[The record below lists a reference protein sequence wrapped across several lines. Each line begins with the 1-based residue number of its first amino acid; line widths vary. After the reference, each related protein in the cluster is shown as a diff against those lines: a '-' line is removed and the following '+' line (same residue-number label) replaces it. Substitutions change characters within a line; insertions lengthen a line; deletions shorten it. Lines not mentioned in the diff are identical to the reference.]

1 MNEIKIGIIGLGA
14 RGSCLLKDVILPQKA
29 GTVTAVCD
37 VYEDRAKDAMQ
48 QVLKAQKTAPRV
60 YTDWREVIADD
71 NVNTVVITS
80 SWDAHID
87 VAIAAMEAKKAVG
100 MEVGG
105 AYSIHQCWQLVETY
119 EKTRTPFMLLE
130 NCVFGRR
137 ELMVSTWCKRGCLEK
152 SCTAPAAI
160 IMI

>member
-87 VAIAAMEAKKAVG
+87 IAIAAMEAKKAVG
-100 MEVGG
+100 ME
-105 AYSIHQCWQLVETY
+105 
-119 EKTRTPFMLLE
+119 
-130 NCVFGRR
+130 
-137 ELMVSTWCKRGCLEK
+137 
-152 SCTAPAAI
+152 AI
-160 IMI
+160 SYTHLTLPTNSRV